1 MPQKA
6 LNITLLIGL
15 LFLLPACAAIQPP
28 PTVNLRRGEVQ
39 RGAID
44 AVVSATGTLLPEAQ
58 IGLSFE
64 QVGIV
69 RELYVQSGDVVV
81 AGQPLARLDTRRLE
95 IAVRQ
100 AELALQAQQLNY
112 DRLFLPP
119 SDAQLAAAYA
129 AIESAQAAYEQAAQG
144 TDPEALRIAE
154 MEYQRAYN
162 AYIQADMQLRAVQ
175 WYLPESQL
183 VAIREQANQALIQVE
198 IARLRLDQLQAG
210 PDEFAL
216 AAARAGIA
224 QAQADLA
231 RLLEG
236 PSDLEVA
243 RAQVQIDQAQL
254 ALDRARQQL
263 EAATLRAPVDGIVA
277 EVNVQVGAPAPT
289 NRPAL
294 TLIDASH
301 LHVEVAIDEMDIA
314 RLTVGQPARITL
326 DALPGET
333 LEGQVTA
340 IAPAATSEGGVVTYQ
355 ARIDLAP
362 TDLHLLVGMT
372 VTAEIIVQRLENVL
386 LVPNWA
392 IRFDR
397 DTQQAY
403 VSVLAPDGITVQ
415 EVPVVLGL
423 RGDPFSQVVAGVEEG
438 QTVAV
443 SVTPEQIT
451 FFGGEE

>member
-1 MPQKA
+1 MRPKA
-6 LNITLLIGL
+6 LNIIILIGL
-15 LFLLPACAAIQPP
+15 LALLPACAAFQPAP
-28 PTVNLRRGEVQ
+28 LVNVRRGEVE
-39 RGAID
+39 RGVID
-44 AVVSATGTLLPEAQ
+44 AVVSATGTLLPEEQ
-58 IGLSFE
+58 ISLSFE

-69 RELYVQSGDVVV
+69 SEVYVQPGDVVV

-100 AELALQAQQLNY
+100 AELALQVQQLNH

-129 AIESAQAAYEQAAQG
+129 AIESAQAAYEQAVQG
-144 TDPEALRIAE
+144 TDPETLRIAE

-162 AYIQADMQLRAVQ
+162 AYLQADMQLRAVQ

-183 VAIREQANQALIQVE
+183 VPIREQANQALLQME

-216 AAARAGIA
+216 AAAQAGIA

-236 PSDLEVA
+236 PSDLEIA
-243 RAQVQIDQAQL
+243 RAQVQIDQAQV

-263 EAATLRAPVDGIVA
+263 EAATLRAPMDGVIA

-289 NRPAL
+289 NRAAL
-294 TLIDASH
+294 TLIDVSH
-301 LHVEVAIDEMDIA
+301 LHVEVAVDEMDIA
-314 RLTVGQPARITL
+314 RLAVGQPARIML
-326 DALPGET
+326 EALPAET
-333 LEGQVTA
+333 LKGQVTA
-340 IAPAATSEGGVVTYQ
+340 IAPAATNEGGVVTYQ
-355 ARIDLAP
+355 VRIDLMP
-362 TDLHLLVGMT
+362 TDLPLRVGMT
-372 VTAEIIVQRLENVL
+372 ATAEIIVQRLENVL

-392 IRFDR
+392 IRLDR

-403 VSVLAPDGITVQ
+403 VSVLAPDGVTVQ

-423 RGDPFSQVVAGVEEG
+423 RGESFSQVVAGVEEG

-443 SVTPEQIT
+443 SMDRRQIT
-451 FFGGEE
+451 FFGEEE